1 MQCPVC
7 KNDGI
12 HEDAMMCPYCKR
24 QIREMTDEEKEI
36 VRKEEMD
43 SVKSALIGGVVSL
56 LFIAILLGSM
66 FFILFS

>member
-1 MQCPVC
+1 
-7 KNDGI
+7 
-12 HEDAMMCPYCKR
+12 MMCPYCKR

-43 SVKSALIGGVVSL
+43 SVKSALIGGVVSF
-56 LFIAILLGSM
+56 LFVAILLGSM